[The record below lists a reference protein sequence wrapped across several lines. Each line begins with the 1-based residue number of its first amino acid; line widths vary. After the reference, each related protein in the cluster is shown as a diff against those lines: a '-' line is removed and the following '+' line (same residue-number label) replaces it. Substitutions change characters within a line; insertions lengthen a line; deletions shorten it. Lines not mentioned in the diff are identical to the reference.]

1 MKITENLRAAAEKQ
15 RELAAALENECK
27 IFEENDLAVENAKIS
42 MQLENLSE
50 QIKKIS
56 VQVES
61 LTDENSILNNSLYEQ
76 IFNEK
81 INIVNNTSQ
90 KLNIYFRSEV
100 DGELDKLTIIEQNV
114 RYRIKNL
121 KETLAQANAASR
133 DEFNSLLD
141 EISARLDKKITEE
154 RAKHSRAESPF
165 SQEERDSLDELKKEE
180 ISDEQIFKITK
191 KNNIEKFV
199 GLNVLNVI
207 GIFLLVV
214 GVITAMRYTYM
225 NVSDSLKGILIFAFG
240 GIMLAVGEYLNQ
252 KKPNAFSLGISA
264 GGIAILYAAL
274 AISYFSLQIIPM
286 YLALLIS
293 TALTVG
299 AFTLSVRYKSQVIA
313 SFALIGGYLPII
325 SILENADKNIF
336 VYGAMFYFFTLN
348 LFALSISW
356 RRKWRV
362 TAFIGLFLNII
373 GTAYICLFSGYEKN
387 IDSDKFIFIAY
398 SAFAFF
404 VYTIIPIVSTYHA
417 KVKFSQSDIVLL
429 AINTFFSAVIIYS
442 LFISFELNKYTGLL
456 AVAFALVYISLSF
469 IVEYKFSKEE
479 KNIKTLFF
487 LTSIAF
493 AAMIIPM
500 QFGRVWLSLGWLA
513 QGVVLA
519 VYGIMRDEKRFKRA
533 GFIICALCAGVLLIF
548 DLPSKSWNEMF
559 VWQYS
564 AVTLGSLI
572 ILGVH
577 MYKKIMNNTFINIYK
592 YFVLVNIWIYS
603 VYIIHELGDIIKN
616 LYTGDI
622 INQIN
627 YLVSAV
633 SITMAFLIAYAAPRI
648 KLLYS
653 NGIKVY
659 SIALYAVGIIWLFVN
674 NLSGS
679 PVGYGYFSRTTPNI
693 GITLA
698 GTAVLLVLSV
708 LSVLALRD
716 AMKIIITGRKKGIEW
731 LPLVVSGYFIVI
743 LSQNLVAQYN
753 LSFSSAVI
761 SIIYVLTALA
771 WILYGFIYRFAFI
784 RRFGLALSIFAVVKL
799 FLVDLSGLTQGY
811 RIVSYFALG
820 VILIAISFVYQY
832 FSKKLELKSNVKTES
847 GKIDE

>member
-1 MKITENLRAAAEKQ
+1 MGMGMKITENLRDVAEKQ
-15 RELAAALENECK
+15 KELAAALETECK
-27 IFEENDLAVENAKIS
+27 TFEENDLTIENAKLGA
-42 MQLENLSE
+42 QLENLSAE
-50 QIKKIS
+50 IKKIS

-61 LTDENSILNNSLYEQ
+61 LSDENSALKNSLYEQ

-81 INIVNNTSQ
+81 VNIVNNTSQ
-90 KLNIYFRSEV
+90 KLNVYFRSEV
-100 DGELDKLTIIEQNV
+100 DGELDKLTVIEQNV
-114 RYRIKNL
+114 KYRIKNI
-121 KETLAQANAASR
+121 KETLAQANA
-133 DEFNSLLD
+133 DTKEEFNCLLD
-141 EISARLDKKITEE
+141 EISVRLDKKITEE
-154 RAKHSRAESPF
+154 RAKHSRTESPF
-165 SQEERDSLDELKKEE
+165 SQEERERLDGLKKEE
-180 ISDEQIFKITK
+180 IGDEQIYKITK

-214 GVITAMRYTYM
+214 GAITAMRYTYM
-225 NVSDSLKGILIFAFG
+225 NVSDALKGVIIFAFG
-240 GIMLAVGEYLNQ
+240 GIMLAVGEYLNR

-286 YLALLIS
+286 YIAIAVCA
-293 TALTVG
+293 ALTMG
-299 AFTLSVRYKSQVIA
+299 AFTLSVHYKSQVIA

-325 SILENADKNIF
+325 SILENADNNIF
-336 VYGAMFYFFTLN
+336 AYGAMFYFFTLN

-373 GTAYICLFSGYEKN
+373 GTAYICLLSGFKH
-387 IDSDKFIFIAY
+387 DSSFDKYIFIVY
-398 SAFAFF
+398 GAFAFLI
-404 VYTIIPIVSTYHA
+404 YTVIPIISTYHA

-429 AINTFFSAVIIYS
+429 AINTFFSAVIIYIM
-442 LFISFELNKYTGLL
+442 FVSFELNNYTGLL

-469 IVEYKFSKEE
+469 IVETKFSKEE

-493 AAMIIPM
+493 AALIIPM

-519 VYGIMRDEKRFKRA
+519 VYGILRDENRFKRA
-533 GFIICALCAGVLLIF
+533 GLIICALCVGVLLIF
-548 DLPSKSWNEMF
+548 DLSSITWNEMF

-572 ILGVH
+572 ILGVY
-577 MYKKIMNNTFINIYK
+577 MRRKMMNNSFVNIYK
-592 YFVLVNIWIYS
+592 YFVVGNIWIYS
-603 VYIIHELGDIIKN
+603 IYIVHELGDMIKS
-616 LYTGDI
+616 LYAGEVIYGIDYMI
-622 INQIN
+622 
-627 YLVSAV
+627 SAV
-633 SITMAFLIAYAAPRI
+633 SITATFVIAYAVSRI
-648 KLLYS
+648 KLLYGR
-653 NGIKVY
+653 GIKIF
-659 SIALYAVGIIWLFVN
+659 SIALYVVGIIWLFISN
-674 NLSGS
+674 SSSS
-679 PVGYGYFSRTTPNI
+679 PVGYGYFSRSTPNI

-698 GTAVLLVLSV
+698 GTAVLIVLSA

-716 AMKIIITGRKKGIEW
+716 AMKIIITERKKGIEW
-731 LPLVVSGYFIVI
+731 LPLVVSGYFTVI
-743 LSQNLVAQYN
+743 LSQNLVAQYS

-820 VILIAISFVYQY
+820 ITLIAISFVYQY
-832 FSKKLELKSNVKTES
+832 FSKKIGIRS
-847 GKIDE
+847 GKADE